1 MAIEPPNPAVGIP
14 IIRAHSEAGTR
25 DPQCILLDDAASSR
39 LLEERKQPLP
49 PPDPSSLMGRA
60 VRLFGPRFQHACERL
75 ASLLRRLSALRRL
88 LWRKFLGWC
97 AKSGENGAVLSN
109 GKVLMIVTV
118 QLFMWINM
126 GAVSKFGVRALGLP
140 AGKRRPDVSSWRC
153 RLIGWL
159 VENGAVL
166 TLCNLRSLLP
176 LPKPIPAEVPEGC
189 TLQRATAQGMLCI
202 WRNMLISIGSNL
214 IAEQGSVLLL
224 HLTSTRLY
232 PQVNPF
238 LEMYSDVTPYT
249 ARALLDWLRGNGIL
263 QIVGGGIA
271 LGSIESFLPVPAG
284 SELDVTEFGI
294 KNFLGHFGVFRIL
307 VDIVFYANHRMLH
320 WSPWL
325 YKNVHKRHHE
335 HFTTNLSTVFHF
347 NPLDLFLESAMP
359 IFSALA
365 FMRSGLGIKMSR
377 YEVHLMMTYVA
388 WHEAGTH
395 LGKPLP
401 VISAYPP
408 LSFVY
413 GLFTG
418 NKSTAIEFH
427 EVHHN
432 KRHCNYGITQ
442 WIDRLMLSHVLKACT

>member
-232 PQVNPF
+232 PQVRAMVPGSCPQVNPF

-249 ARALLDWLRGNGIL
+249 ARGALRAAPLSGAALLDWLRGNGIL

-307 VDIVFYANHRMLH
+307 VT
-320 WSPWL
+320 W
-325 YKNVHKRHHE
+325 
-335 HFTTNLSTVFHF
+335 
-347 NPLDLFLESAMP
+347 P
-359 IFSALA
+359 I
-365 FMRSGLGIKMSR
+365 
-377 YEVHLMMTYVA
+377 
-388 WHEAGTH
+388 
-395 LGKPLP
+395 
-401 VISAYPP
+401 
-408 LSFVY
+408 
-413 GLFTG
+413 
-418 NKSTAIEFH
+418 
-427 EVHHN
+427 
-432 KRHCNYGITQ
+432 Q
-442 WIDRLMLSHVLKACT
+442 